1 MNQGCDR
8 WRGDVGLYII
18 GALDIKESVAM
29 SLHLAICPACRA
41 EYEEMLPVR
50 DWLARTKQH
59 LAICRA
65 CRADI
70 QRLLRLGP
78 LTSGPRAEDRG
89 DG

>member
-18 GALDIKESVAM
+18 GALDMEEGAAM
-29 SLHLAICPACRA
+29 SLHLATCPACRA

-50 DWLARTKQH
+50 DWVARTKQH

-65 CRADI
+65 CRAEI
-70 QRLLRLGP
+70 QGLLCLGP
-78 LTSGPRAEDRG
+78 LTSGPQAEDRG